1 MYSPTKGDEVFDEF
15 LSKGFEKSS
24 NPKKRSEFN
33 IVASVFARLCEADE
47 VEDFLKPARTT
58 YTLYV
63 GGMGA
68 KDKNFYYNLMC
79 NYGYEDLA
87 SEIQNLY
94 LDGKKQEAEE
104 LFPEELLND
113 LTLVGTKDDI
123 EKKFNNWKDS
133 NVTEISLSLPID
145 IPTLEFIKELN

>member
-1 MYSPTKGDEVFDEF
+1 MW
-15 LSKGFEKSS
+15 
-24 NPKKRSEFN
+24 
-33 IVASVFARLCEADE
+33 
-47 VEDFLKPARTT
+47 
-58 YTLYV
+58 
-63 GGMGA
+63 
-68 KDKNFYYNLMC
+68 
-79 NYGYEDLA
+79 NYCYEDLA

>member
-1 MYSPTKGDEVFDEF
+1 
-15 LSKGFEKSS
+15 
-24 NPKKRSEFN
+24 
-33 IVASVFARLCEADE
+33 
-47 VEDFLKPARTT
+47 
-58 YTLYV
+58 
-63 GGMGA
+63 
-68 KDKNFYYNLMC
+68 MC

-104 LFPEELLND
+104 LFPEELLKD

>member
-1 MYSPTKGDEVFDEF
+1 
-15 LSKGFEKSS
+15 
-24 NPKKRSEFN
+24 
-33 IVASVFARLCEADE
+33 
-47 VEDFLKPARTT
+47 
-58 YTLYV
+58 
-63 GGMGA
+63 
-68 KDKNFYYNLMC
+68 MC